1 LYPPRAVPILSS
13 RRETI
18 GMTNQYEAG
27 AYQAGRYAFDPV
39 RQPEL
44 FDGVL
49 SRRIVAFCIDAV
61 LVFVLTLPVV
71 LMLALLGFVTFFL
84 SWLLIGPSIGLVALA
99 YVGLT
104 LGGPASATV
113 GMRFVGVEMRT
124 WSGAPLFPLLA
135 VMHALVFW
143 ISVAVLTPL
152 ILLVG
157 LFTFRKQL
165 LHDLLLGV
173 VMLNADGLHRVVR

>member
-1 LYPPRAVPILSS
+1 
-13 RRETI
+13 
-18 GMTNQYEAG
+18 MTNQSEAG
-27 AYQAGRYAFDPV
+27 GYQAGGYAFDPV

-44 FDGVL
+44 FDRVM

-71 LMLALLGFVTFFL
+71 LMLALLGFVTFGL
-84 SWLLIGPSIGLVALA
+84 SWFLIGPSFGLVALG
-99 YVGLT
+99 YVALT
-104 LGGPASATV
+104 LGSPASATI
-113 GMRFVGVEMRT
+113 GMRLSGVAMRT

-143 ISVAVLTPL
+143 LSVAVLTPFV
-152 ILLVG
+152 LLLG
-157 LFTFRKQL
+157 LFTYRKQL

-173 VMLNADGLHRVVR
+173 VMLNADDLRRVVP

>member
-1 LYPPRAVPILSS
+1 
-13 RRETI
+13 
-18 GMTNQYEAG
+18 MTNPYEAG
-27 AYQAGRYAFDPV
+27 GYQSARYAFDPV
-39 RQPEL
+39 RQPDL

-49 SRRIVAFCIDAV
+49 SRRIVAFCIDAF

-84 SWLLIGPSIGLVALA
+84 SWLLIGPSFALVALG
-99 YVGLT
+99 YVALT
-104 LGGPASATV
+104 LGGKASATI
-113 GMRFVGVEMRT
+113 GMRLAGVEMRT

-143 ISVAVLTPL
+143 LSVAALTPFV
-152 ILLVG
+152 LLVG
-157 LFTFRKQL
+157 LFTYRRQL

-173 VMLNADGLHRVVR
+173 VVLNADGLHRVVR

>member
-1 LYPPRAVPILSS
+1 MV
-13 RRETI
+13 

-27 AYQAGRYAFDPV
+27 RYPTDRYAIDPV

-44 FDGVL
+44 FDRVL

-71 LMLALLGFVTFFL
+71 LMLALLGFVTFGL
-84 SWLLIGPSIGLVALA
+84 SWFLIGPSFALVALGYIA
-99 YVGLT
+99 LT
-104 LGGPASATV
+104 LGGPASATI
-113 GMRFVGVEMRT
+113 GMRLSGVEMRT

-143 ISVAVLTPL
+143 LSVAVLTPF

-157 LFTFRKQL
+157 LFTYRKQL

-173 VMLNADGLHRVVR
+173 VMLNTDGLHRVVR